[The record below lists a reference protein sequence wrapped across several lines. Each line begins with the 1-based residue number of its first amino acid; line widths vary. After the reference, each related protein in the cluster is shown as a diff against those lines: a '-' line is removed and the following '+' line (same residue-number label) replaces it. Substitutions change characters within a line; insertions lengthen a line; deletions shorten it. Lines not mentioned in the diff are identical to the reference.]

1 MRYRLRPYASVVSA
15 RYRMLLQYRAAAIAG
30 FGTQLFWGF
39 IRLMILAAF
48 YSASRQTPPMSMAEI
63 VDYVWLGQAMFA
75 ILPWNADTEFVRN
88 VRSGAVAYEL
98 LRPLDL
104 YTLWFASALAFR
116 TAPMSLRCIPLVT
129 VSMGVLPW
137 LGFEA
142 WALKWPPSL
151 IHGGL
156 FIVSFGLAILLSTC
170 LTMLMHISMLWTIS
184 SQGIDR
190 VVPAITVVL
199 SGMVVPL
206 PLYPDWLQPLFWLQ
220 PFRGLVDVPFRIYS
234 GNMPLSLASVEM
246 MGQLLWIGALVT
258 LGRFLLAR
266 GTRKLVVQGG

>member
-1 MRYRLRPYASVVSA
+1 M
-15 RYRMLLQYRAAAIAG
+15 
-30 FGTQLFWGF
+30 T
-39 IRLMILAAF
+39 
-48 YSASRQTPPMSMAEI
+48 MSEI

-75 ILPWNADTEFVRN
+75 ILPWTVDAELACH

-116 TAPMSLRCIPLVT
+116 TAPMSLRCIPLVI
-129 VSMGVLPW
+129 VAMMVLPW
-137 LGFEA
+137 LSVGA
-142 WALKWPPSL
+142 WALHLPPSL
-151 IHGGL
+151 PSALL
-156 FIVSFGLAILLSTC
+156 FALSFGLAILLSTC
-170 LTMLMHISMLWTIS
+170 ITMLMHLSLLWTLS

-190 VVPAITVVL
+190 VTPAITVVL

-206 PLYPDWLQPLFWLQ
+206 PLFPDWLQPLLWLQ

-234 GNMPLSLASVEM
+234 GNMSPSLACVEI
-246 MGQLLWIGALVT
+246 MGQLFWIIALVS
-258 LGRFLLAR
+258 LGRFFLAR

>member
-1 MRYRLRPYASVVSA
+1 MRYRLRPYIAVVSA

-39 IRLMILAAF
+39 IRLMIFAAF
-48 YSASRQTPPMSMAEI
+48 YSASRQALPMAISEI

-75 ILPWNADTEFVRN
+75 LLPWTVDAELARHVRN
-88 VRSGAVAYEL
+88 GAVAYEL

-116 TAPMSLRCIPLVT
+116 TAPMSLRCIPLVI
-129 VSMGVLPW
+129 VAMVMLPG
-137 LGFEA
+137 LGFDA
-142 WALKWPPSL
+142 WALHLPRSL
-151 IHGGL
+151 LSAML
-156 FIVSFGLAILLSTC
+156 FAISFGLAILLSTC
-170 LTMLMHISMLWTIS
+170 ITMLMHISMLWTLS

-190 VVPAITVVL
+190 VTPAITMVL

-206 PLYPDWLQPLFWLQ
+206 PLFPDWLQPILWLQ
-220 PFRGLVDVPFRIYS
+220 PFRSLVDVPFRIYS
-234 GNMPLSLASVEM
+234 GNMSLSLACVEV
-246 MGQLLWIGALVT
+246 MGQLLWIIALVS

-266 GTRKLVVQGG
+266 GIRKLVVQGG